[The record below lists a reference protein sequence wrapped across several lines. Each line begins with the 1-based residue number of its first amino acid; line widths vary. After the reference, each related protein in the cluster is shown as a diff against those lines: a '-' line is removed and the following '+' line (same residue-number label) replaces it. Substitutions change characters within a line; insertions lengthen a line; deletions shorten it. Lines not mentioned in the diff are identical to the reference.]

1 MSIRKNIVANYLGA
15 GISALAPIL
24 ALPWYISILGTKYWG
39 LVSFV
44 VVLQGLLG
52 LINAG
57 LAQALI
63 REISNL
69 ITAKEIGQKK
79 IAGILYGFERIYWG
93 FSLCAGLLV
102 AYFSDT
108 IVTNWLKLGDIPV
121 ETGKLVIYTA
131 AVIFAVQFPVS
142 IYRSVLFGSGHQV
155 KQNVLASVATVLR
168 HLCCVAILYIHA
180 SILTYLLWNA
190 LAALIETLVTAK
202 VSWNSLHVKRSEL
215 QWDSQEMRKVFLLTI
230 GLSISV
236 FLGILT
242 LQVDKIV
249 LSWSLPIEQLG
260 YYAIASTVSIG
271 LLQTFTPIVSATLP
285 KVVQLQGQTR
295 ALKKLSLKLLGIM
308 LVIVSIGALLFAIM
322 GKWLLTLWLRDTH
335 VVEIIFPVLSLLL
348 VGTAMNAIYSVGY
361 INWVAAGS
369 SIKVLKVNAISLVL
383 SIMLLPVFIERYQ
396 LIGAAFGWLTI
407 NGTGMLLS
415 LDWVFNVSRISSRVF
430 CIKKDSVLLTSKLK
444 VTICSFLRK

>member
-15 GISALAPIL
+15 GVSALAPIL

-44 VVLQGLLG
+44 IVLQGILG

-63 REISNL
+63 REISSL
-69 ITAKEIGQKK
+69 IMAKEVGQKK

-102 AYFSDT
+102 ACFANI
-108 IVTNWLKLGDIPV
+108 IVTHWLKLGDIPV
-121 ETGKLVIYTA
+121 ETGKLVIYAA
-131 AVIFAVQFPVS
+131 AVIFVVQFPVS
-142 IYRSVLFGSGHQV
+142 IYRSVLFGCGHQV
-155 KQNVLASVATVLR
+155 EQNMLASIATVLR
-168 HLCCVAILYIHA
+168 HLCCVAILYIHG
-180 SILTYLLWNA
+180 SILTYLVWNA
-190 LAALIETLVTAK
+190 LAAFIETLVTAK
-202 VSWNSLHVKRSEL
+202 VSWSSLQVKRSEL

-271 LLQTFTPIVSATLP
+271 LLQTFTPLVSAALP
-285 KVVQLQGQTR
+285 RVVHLQGQTR
-295 ALKKLSLKLLGIM
+295 DLKKLNLKLLGMM
-308 LVIVSIGALLFAIM
+308 LVIVSVGALLFAII
-322 GKWLLTLWLRDTH
+322 GKWLLVLWLKDAH
-335 VVEIIFPVLSLLL
+335 VVEIVFPVLSLLL

-369 SIKVLKVNAISLVL
+369 SRKVLIVNAISLAL
-383 SIMLLPVFIERYQ
+383 SIMLLPIFIERYQ

-407 NGTGMLLS
+407 NGIGMLLS
-415 LDWVFNVSRISSRVF
+415 LDWIFNVRGIPSDVF
-430 CIKKDSVLLTSKLK
+430 CIK
-444 VTICSFLRK
+444 

>member
-1 MSIRKNIVANYLGA
+1 MANYFGA

-44 VVLQGLLG
+44 VVLQGILG

-63 REISNL
+63 REISSL

-93 FSLCAGLLV
+93 FSICAGLLV
-102 AYFSDT
+102 ACFANS
-108 IVTNWLKLGDIPV
+108 IVTHWLKLGDIPI
-121 ETGKLVIYTA
+121 ETGKLVIYAA
-131 AVIFAVQFPVS
+131 AVIFVVQFPVS
-142 IYRSVLFGSGHQV
+142 IYRSVLFGCGHQV
-155 KQNVLASVATVLR
+155 KQNMLASIATVLR
-168 HLCCVAILYIHA
+168 HLCCVAILYIHG
-180 SILTYLLWNA
+180 SILTYLVWNA
-190 LAALIETLVTAK
+190 LAAFIETLITAK
-202 VSWNSLHVKRSEL
+202 VSWSSLQVKRSEL
-215 QWDSQEMRKVFLLTI
+215 QWDSQEMRKVFLITI

-271 LLQTFTPIVSATLP
+271 LLQTFTPIVSAVLP

-295 ALKKLSLKLLGIM
+295 DLKKLNLKLLGIM
-308 LVIVSIGALLFAIM
+308 LVIVSVSALLFAIM
-322 GKWLLTLWLRDTH
+322 GKWLLVLWLRDIH
-335 VVEIIFPVLSLLL
+335 VVEIVFPVLSLLL
-348 VGTAMNAIYSVGY
+348 MGTGLNAVYSVGY
-361 INWVAAGS
+361 INWVASGVS
-369 SIKVLKVNAISLVL
+369 RKILVVNASALILSVIFLPILVVKYKL
-383 SIMLLPVFIERYQ
+383 M
-396 LIGAAFGWLTI
+396 GAALGWVTI
-407 NGTGMLLS
+407 NSIGLLFS
-415 LDWVFNVSRISSRVF
+415 LDWVV
-430 CIKKDSVLLTSKLK
+430 KG
-444 VTICSFLRK
+444 RKELNYV